1 MKKIIALILCTLGL
15 VFALTGCVR
24 EEMQI
29 KRNEEGTGEMV
40 AVTALKLGFYQ
51 QLKDMNSSNHQQT
64 YS

>member
-29 KRNEEGTGEMV
+29 KLNEEGTGEMV